1 MSNLLEENAVSDRKQ
16 PLPSVD
22 LNGNKL
28 SQQAIELLTTV
39 ADCDK
44 VSKAQLSEVYAP
56 IFKDAKNYP
65 LAPAAKMM
73 LDEFQIV
80 DANKDGGVDGKEI
93 FQYVAKN
100 AERLS
105 HAPRVKSEDEPWYI
119 SSYEDAKTMVSIAG
133 NIVNS
138 FTSALSPYSSFS
150 SSVSALPSVGAVGG
164 FGEFGGFLPLD
175 RPHLD
180 ALRGADIAYRMLTKE
195 PKDGHK

>member
-1 MSNLLEENAVSDRKQ
+1 MSNLLEGNAISDRKHS
-16 PLPSVD
+16 LPAVD

-28 SQQAIELLTTV
+28 SQQAVELLTAV
-39 ADCDK
+39 VDCDK
-44 VSKAQLSEVYAP
+44 VSKSQLSEVYAP

-80 DANKDGGVDGKEI
+80 DANKDGGVDGEEI

-105 HAPRVKSEDEPWYI
+105 RAPRVKPEDEPWYL
-119 SSYEDAKTMVSIAG
+119 SGYEDAKTVLSIAG

-138 FTSALSPYSSFS
+138 VTSALSPYSSFS
-150 SSVSALPSVGAVGG
+150 SSVGALPSVGAVGG

-195 PKDGHK
+195 SKDGSK